1 MLPVRLLLA
10 VSCVGIPWL
19 LCWFFPLC
27 FLFMGL
33 LVSTRISSKY
43 MFWDYQGDYHPFY
56 EWRDERSAYQCP
68 APCWTCHSFGL
79 KD

>member
-43 MFWDYQGDYHPFY
+43 MFWDYQG
-56 EWRDERSAYQCP
+56 
-68 APCWTCHSFGL
+68 GL
-79 KD
+79 PSLL